1 MFLFCLTCTD
11 GKTNYVLN
19 ESMGNI
25 EHSKI
30 LELLD
35 DEMFIEWLLFPT
47 KELDTYWMQQLENKT
62 DIQNKIE
69 SLKSIAKNLQLDKK
83 QLSTDSKLRILK
95 NIESTRSNITLK
107 KRKYIFRRIVASI
120 AVVLLIIGGKW
131 YIESN
136 RNLSVEVDYNLI
148 LADNTINEQSENIQL
163 ILDHKNRVSIDS
175 SNVDIVYNQAG
186 EININSEKVT
196 KSTETQ
202 LNQLIVPYGKTSQ
215 IKLSDGSCIWVNSG
229 SRLIYPSVFKENK
242 REIYVEGEVYIEVAK
257 MEQPFII
264 KTEKIEVE
272 VLGTCFNLSTY
283 RNEKEQSLV
292 LVSGKVLVKDNL
304 SKNTCNI
311 QPNQRYTYNSELG
324 TVSIQHVSVDEF
336 VSWRYGFLTLR
347 SEKIDAI
354 LNKLERYYNVVF
366 SYDKNET
373 KDIWVS
379 GKLNLKDDIED
390 ILKALSI
397 TTPMKYKIN
406 DKMIKLKFIK
416 TLN

>member
-1 MFLFCLTCTD
+1 M
-11 GKTNYVLN
+11 K
-19 ESMGNI
+19 NI
-25 EHSKI
+25 EHTKI
-30 LELLD
+30 LKLLD
-35 DEMFIEWLLFPT
+35 DERFIEWLLFPT
-47 KELDTYWMQQLENKT
+47 KELDTYWIQQIGDKT
-62 DIQNKIE
+62 DLQNKIE
-69 SLKSIAKNLQLDKK
+69 SLKSIVENLQLDKK

-95 NIESTRSNITLK
+95 NIESTRFNITLK
-107 KRKYIFRRIVASI
+107 KRKYLLRRIVASI
-120 AVVLLIIGGKW
+120 AAVLLIIGGKW

-136 RNLSVEVDYNLI
+136 KNLPVEVDYNLI
-148 LADNTINEQSENIQL
+148 LADNTINEQSENIEL
-163 ILDHKNRVSIDS
+163 ILDHKNRLSIDS

-196 KSTETQ
+196 KGIEAQ

-272 VLGTCFNLSTY
+272 VLGTFFNLSTY

-304 SKNTCNI
+304 SKKACKI
-311 QPNQRYTYNSELG
+311 QPNQKYIYNSELE
-324 TVSIQHVSVDEF
+324 TFSIQHVSVDEF

-354 LNKLERYYNVVF
+354 LSKLERYYNVVF

-373 KDIWVS
+373 KDVWVS

-406 DKMIKLKFIK
+406 NKMIKLKFMK
-416 TLN
+416 P